1 MTTQTIRERLA
12 APFAAGDV
20 RVNRQAGFI
29 DNVLI
34 CGTTSRNGRD
44 YPLEVL
50 RRDHAKYEGVNV
62 NCDHK
67 DSPTVADR
75 VGWFSNVRPGSDG
88 RPRGRLNVLKSHP
101 MAERIFE
108 AAERRPQLFGMSH
121 VATCST
127 ARRNGRETV
136 ESINKVISI
145 DLVADPA
152 TTTSL
157 YEGTMKRFREEASMI
172 PAGSPVMTAAVEKLR
187 SLVDQL
193 EQGTIPLDDFEKWV
207 GELLADTKKAG
218 GVGEN
223 IPTTGEAFAAWLK
236 GGTAVD
242 GKTFAETLRG
252 GPKVDGAQ
260 FVAWIK
266 SGCNKTFAEFVAAP
280 KRRGSVPTDGKAF
293 AAMIKG
299 Y

>member
-1 MTTQTIRERLA
+1 MTTQTVTERLA

-67 DSPTVADR
+67 DAPGVGDR
-75 VGWFSNVRPGSDG
+75 LGWFSNVRPGSDG

-101 MAERIFE
+101 LAERVFE

-157 YEGTMKRFREEASMI
+157 YEGTMKKFREQTVMI
-172 PAGSPVMTAAVEKLR
+172 PAGSPVLVAAVEKLR
-187 SLVDQL
+187 SLVGQL
-193 EQGTIPLDDFEKWV
+193 EEGTISLDDFDQWST
-207 GELLADTKKAG
+207 ELIADTKKAG

-223 IPTTGEAFAAWLK
+223 IPTTGEAFARYI
-236 GGTAVD
+236 GVRD
-242 GKTFAETLRG
+242 VSGKTFSETLRG
-252 GPKVDGAQ
+252 GPAIDGKTYA
-260 FVAWIK
+260 AWLR
-266 SGCNKTFAEFVAAP
+266 SGCTKTYAEFVKPA
-280 KRRGSVPTDGKAF
+280 KRGGIPTDGKAF
-293 AAMIKG
+293 AEMLKG

>member
-1 MTTQTIRERLA
+1 MPTETFRERLA
-12 APFAAGDV
+12 APFTADV
-20 RVNRQAGFI
+20 RVNRELGYI

-44 YPLEVL
+44 YPAEVL
-50 RRDHAKYEGVNV
+50 RRDHAKYEGVPV
-62 NCDHK
+62 NADHK
-67 DSPTVADR
+67 DAPGVADR

-101 MAERIFE
+101 MADRVFE

-157 YEGTMKRFREEASMI
+157 YESTMKRFREEGGTML
-172 PAGSPVMTAAVEKLR
+172 PAGSPVMNAMADKLR
-187 SLVDQL
+187 GLVDL
-193 EQGTIPLDDFEKWV
+193 VEQGSCTLDEFETWV
-207 GELLADTKKAG
+207 KELIADTRKAAK
-218 GVGEN
+218 VGKNVPDAEPV
-223 IPTTGEAFAAWLK
+223 PTTGEGFSRWLRGEPRPGDGKVFAEWLK
-236 GGTAVD
+236 SDT
-242 GKTFAETLRG
+242 TQTLAEYTRPKRG
-252 GPKVDGAQ
+252 GIPTDGA
-260 FVAWIK
+260 K
-266 SGCNKTFAEFVAAP
+266 FAEF
-280 KRRGSVPTDGKAF
+280 
-293 AAMIKG
+293 IKG
-299 Y
+299 R